1 MNIKDIKN
9 LLLAIKDKYIIV
21 IMNKLML
28 VIYLNLTQIEKYKFL
43 TFCLNLNQVQRLIR
57 KNKYK
62 MKKNKVLEQLFQKK
76 NIEKSDLNKK
86 TIIKI

>member
-1 MNIKDIKN
+1 MILNLLYMNIKDIKN

-43 TFCLNLNQVQRLIR
+43 TFCLNLNQV
-57 KNKYK
+57 
-62 MKKNKVLEQLFQKK
+62 
-76 NIEKSDLNKK
+76 
-86 TIIKI
+86 